1 MWFTPMWCLDSTGE
15 AGIDLKKKKST
26 SLNTLLYLSLRA
38 RRQSGAAVITS
49 LQGLAWLLVEESGWA
64 SLRKGCLR

>member
-15 AGIDLKKKKST
+15 AGIDLKKKST

-38 RRQSGAAVITS
+38 RRQSGAAVITG